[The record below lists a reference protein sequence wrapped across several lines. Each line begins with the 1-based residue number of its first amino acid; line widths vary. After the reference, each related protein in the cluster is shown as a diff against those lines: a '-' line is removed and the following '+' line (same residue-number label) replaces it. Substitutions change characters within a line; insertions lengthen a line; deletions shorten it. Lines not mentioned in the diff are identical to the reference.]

1 MVTISLREETRKKIL
16 SIAGELQ
23 KEKGDRV
30 DFDEVINYLAD
41 AYTKRERNIEL
52 FELFCRPVQKARF
65 KDLYA
70 LLIKERRIDE
80 QRG

>member
-23 KEKGDRV
+23 KQKGDRV

-41 AYTKRERNIEL
+41 AYKKGEQNREL
-52 FELFCRPVQKARF
+52 FELFCRPVPKARF

-70 LLIKERRIDE
+70 LLIKERRMDE